1 MKCFSKV
8 RSQVSLLAHD
18 RESEDLT
25 VVIDFFRLCMIRFL
39 YVKLSKK
46 VGVIVNGT
54 EDMSLDDINA
64 EISATRKEK
73 RGQ

>member
-1 MKCFSKV
+1 
-8 RSQVSLLAHD
+8 
-18 RESEDLT
+18 
-25 VVIDFFRLCMIRFL
+25 MIRFL